1 VSYDSNYLLF
11 SNETYRSRVVYLAD
25 FRCRKIGSSLAFFY
39 CNPSTTA
46 SIVLGSFITQLISQF
61 EMLLKPIPAVDR
73 IEHRTSLDEN
83 ELIEILLDLAASS
96 LETIFILDGLDECRP
111 ADGEKILHFFE
122 QVLLT
127 VTKVANSTCRA
138 FISSREDSN
147 GLERLSSCYTRLA
160 LRDADVEK
168 DIWDYVDNT
177 VDDKIK
183 MNQLKVRDP
192 NLTSEIR
199 KKLFDGAEGMYVF
212 LE

>member
-1 VSYDSNYLLF
+1 
-11 SNETYRSRVVYLAD
+11 
-25 FRCRKIGSSLAFFY
+25 
-39 CNPSTTA
+39 
-46 SIVLGSFITQLISQF
+46 
-61 EMLLKPIPAVDR
+61 MLLKPIPTVEG
-73 IEHRTSLDEN
+73 IEHRTSLDED
-83 ELIEILLDLAASS
+83 ELIEILLNLAASS

-111 ADGEKILHFFE
+111 ADVEKILDFFE

-127 VTKVANSTCRA
+127 KVTDSTCRA

-147 GLERLSSCYTRLA
+147 RLERLSSCCTGLA

-168 DIWDYVDNT
+168 DILDYVDNT

-183 MNQLKVRDP
+183 TKQLKVRDP
-192 NLTSEIR
+192 SLTSEIK

>member
-1 VSYDSNYLLF
+1 
-11 SNETYRSRVVYLAD
+11 
-25 FRCRKIGSSLAFFY
+25 
-39 CNPSTTA
+39 
-46 SIVLGSFITQLISQF
+46 LGSFITQLISQF
-61 EMLLKPIPAVDR
+61 EKLLKPIPAVEG

-83 ELIEILLDLAASS
+83 ELIEILLKLAASS

-111 ADGEKILHFFE
+111 ADGGKILDFFE
-122 QVLLT
+122 QLLLT
-127 VTKVANSTCRA
+127 EVANSTCRA

-147 GLERLSSCYTRLA
+147 VLERLSSCIGLA

-183 MNQLKVRDP
+183 KKQLKVRDP
-192 NLTSEIR
+192 NLTSEIK

>member
-1 VSYDSNYLLF
+1 
-11 SNETYRSRVVYLAD
+11 
-25 FRCRKIGSSLAFFY
+25 
-39 CNPSTTA
+39 
-46 SIVLGSFITQLISQF
+46 LGSFITQLISQF
-61 EMLLKPIPAVDR
+61 EKLLKPIPVVEG

-83 ELIEILLDLAASS
+83 ELIEILLNLTTSS

-127 VTKVANSTCRA
+127 KVADSTCRA

-147 GLERLSSCYTRLA
+147 GLERLSSCYTGLA
-160 LRDADVEK
+160 LCDTDVEK

-183 MNQLKVRDP
+183 TKQLKVRDP
-192 NLTSEIR
+192 NLTSEIK

-212 LE
+212 IE